1 MLRNSDLVFGT
12 ITDENNNLV
21 ELTNSN
27 YSKYIE
33 SQNREVRKQ
42 AFMTLYKGYESV
54 KTLCQKLYRE
64 VDANQTIADIRGFN
78 SALEMALFDG
88 NIDNSI
94 YYNLIE
100 VVNKNLK
107 VFAQI
112 LSIEKRGLKCR

>member
-1 MLRNSDLVFGT
+1 MLSKLTKIFDNPVDTASLLRNSDLVFGT

-54 KTLCQKLYRE
+54 KTLCQ
-64 VDANQTIADIRGFN
+64 NFIRR
-78 SALEMALFDG
+78 S
-88 NIDNSI
+88 
-94 YYNLIE
+94 
-100 VVNKNLK
+100 
-107 VFAQI
+107 
-112 LSIEKRGLKCR
+112 